1 MAPRVAVLGTGIM
14 GAAMARNLLKAG
26 CELRAWNR
34 SPDKARE
41 LAQDGADVSET
52 PSGAVREAD
61 FVITMLSDGDAAAA
75 VMKEAAGSVR
85 DGAIWLQTSTVGEDY
100 ARLARLAEEH
110 GITYV
115 DAPVLGTKEPAE
127 KGELVVLASGPP
139 DALER
144 ARPVF
149 DAIGSKTVVLG
160 EAGTGSRMKL
170 VVNSWIVTIVEGL
183 AETIAFAESIGVDPA
198 KFFEVIE
205 GGPLDLPYAQ
215 LKGKMMIG
223 RDFPTSFPLKHALK
237 DARLVLKAAERE
249 DVELP
254 VIEAV
259 VAQMER
265 AAGLGHADEDI
276 AATIDASL
284 R

>member
-41 LAQDGADVSET
+41 LAQHGADVSET
-52 PSGAVREAD
+52 PSGAVREAE
-61 FVITMLSDGDAAAA
+61 FVITMLSDGDAVAA

-85 DGAIWLQTSTVGEDY
+85 DDAIWLQTSTVGEDY
-100 ARLARLAEEH
+100 ERLARLAEEH

-139 DALER
+139 DAIER
-144 ARPVF
+144 AQPVF
-149 DAIGSKTVVLG
+149 DAIASKIVVLG

-170 VVNSWIVTIVEGL
+170 VLNSWIVTIVEGL

-198 KFFEVIE
+198 KFLEVIR
-205 GGPLDLPYAQ
+205 GGPLDSPYAQ
-215 LKGKMMIG
+215 LKAKMMLE
-223 RDFPTSFPLKHALK
+223 RDFPTSFPLKHSLK
-237 DARLVLKAAERE
+237 DARLVLNAAERE
-249 DVELP
+249 GLNLP
-254 VIEAV
+254 IIEAV

-265 AAGLGHADEDI
+265 AAGSGHADEDI
-276 AATIDASL
+276 AATIYASL
-284 R
+284 A